1 MISIVD
7 YGLGNVRAFLNIYSR
22 LNIEANAVSSV
33 AEVNEA
39 EKLILP
45 GVGSFDWAMKRLNDS
60 GMRDVVEK
68 RVLCDGVHVLGI
80 CAGLQIMARTSEE
93 GEMAG
98 LGWID
103 ADVRRF
109 SSDRTDMILPH
120 MGWNDVLPVV
130 SNDLMQG
137 LEDEARFYFLH
148 SYYLQA
154 NDPGIVLTTTDY
166 RSVFTSGISV
176 GNVHGVQFHP
186 EKSHHYGIRLLKNFA
201 ELSIC

>member
-1 MISIVD
+1 MISIID
-7 YGLGNVRAFLNIYSR
+7 YGSGNVRAFLNIYSR

-60 GMRDVVEK
+60 GMRDAVEK
-68 RVLCDGVHVLGI
+68 RVLRDGVHVLGI
-80 CAGLQIMARTSEE
+80 CVGLQIMARTSEE

-120 MGWNDVLPVV
+120 MGWNDVLPMV
-130 SNDLMQG
+130 SEYLMQG

-166 RSVFTSGISV
+166 HSVFTSGISV

-201 ELSIC
+201 ELSTC